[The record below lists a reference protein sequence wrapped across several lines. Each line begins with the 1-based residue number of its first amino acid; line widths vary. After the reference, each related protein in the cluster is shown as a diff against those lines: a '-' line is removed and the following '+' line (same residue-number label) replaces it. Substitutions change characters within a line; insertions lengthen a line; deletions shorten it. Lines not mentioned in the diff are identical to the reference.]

1 MALSQLRGRRTSF
14 PEEGNS
20 CRELC
25 GLQSAMDAAQMQMVT
40 ILYYGWNAWRAT
52 SALALPCGVY
62 RHREKNTEAKKVS
75 LVSVSFVVRCLLWAS
90 P

>member
-1 MALSQLRGRRTSF
+1 MSGCQRVALSQLRGRRTSF

-40 ILYYGWNAWRAT
+40 ILYYEVERVARDECIG
-52 SALALPCGVY
+52 LAMWCTGIGRRILK
-62 RHREKNTEAKKVS
+62 RRK
-75 LVSVSFVVRCLLWAS
+75 
-90 P
+90 